1 MSRLRAN
8 QITNENA
15 NGAPNFPHGLTVTGI
30 VTATTSATTMS
41 QIVVGSAV
49 TANSNGVDTVGIVTA
64 GTLKDKAG
72 GTFAPNPTTT
82 RGDVIVRG
90 VSVNERLPIG
100 SAGQALKVNAGATG
114 LEYGAGG
121 GVLGMNQYHTFDRF
135 NVNPSG
141 SDWAYLRSAHK
152 VDYTAKSTTSHFLL
166 ESFMSCGMDTHDT
179 TFSMNWWD
187 SLKGASNG
195 NELFSTGTG
204 SGSRTPGTFA
214 MFPSGAS
221 VAGGWDDYWLSG
233 EYSSVLYYPA
243 AGQRSTSARSF
254 YPVIKSNAYDG
265 TLFLNYAHSDH
276 TYNMTGS
283 SLIRVTE
290 IEGSIVG

>member
-1 MSRLRAN
+1 MATIDLGKIKQVFRGTYN
-8 QITNENA
+8 NA
-15 NGAPNFPHGLTVTGI
+15 TAYAVDDLVAFTDGSVTSTYI
-30 VTATTSATTMS
+30 CTTASTGNNPSS
-41 QIVVGSAV
+41 
-49 TANSNGVDTVGIVTA
+49 
-64 GTLKDKAG
+64 G
-72 GTFAPNPTTT
+72 GTAHANWAYVAKGQASSPTTT
-82 RGDVIVRG
+82 QGDLIVRG
-90 VSVNERLPIG
+90 ASADGRLAIG
-100 SAGQALKVNAGATG
+100 SAGQALKVNSSANG

-141 SDWAYLRSAHK
+141 SDWAYFRSAHK

-166 ESFMSCGMDTHDT
+166 EAFTSCGMDTHDT

-204 SGSRTPGTFA
+204 SGNRVAGTFA

-221 VAGGWDDYWLSG
+221 VSAGWDAYWLSG

-243 AGQRSTSARSF
+243 VGQRSTSARSF

-265 TLFLNYAHSDH
+265 TLFVNYAQDDH

-283 SLIRVTE
+283 SIIRVTE